1 MAGPVPC
8 RPGNRRPAES
18 GPRFPVP
25 GRIGNR
31 GFPVS
36 RPNRESGIPSP
47 IPGKKS
53 GIGADSGGSDSRFP
67 SESEHQPQWTRNILS
82 REYHA
87 SALTGSMRLLFRVR
101 EREHAAVI
109 CLPRLRKVASSGSR
123 NLPVAQ
129 PGTDVMRDV
138 LRLVDVDLLQ
148 NCNGRSTIAQAD
160 DLLKR
165 VVRHGGQLI
174 RQRLAA

>member
-1 MAGPVPC
+1 
-8 RPGNRRPAES
+8 
-18 GPRFPVP
+18 
-25 GRIGNR
+25 
-31 GFPVS
+31 
-36 RPNRESGIPSP
+36 
-47 IPGKKS
+47 
-53 GIGADSGGSDSRFP
+53 
-67 SESEHQPQWTRNILS
+67 
-82 REYHA
+82 
-87 SALTGSMRLLFRVR
+87 MRLLFRVR

-109 CLPRLRKVASSGSR
+109 CLPRLRKVTSSGSR

-165 VVRHGGQLI
+165 VVRHGGLLI
-174 RQRLAA
+174 RHDELPSRVAALRGGVRGLPPQESEGDIRQSAVLVLQAARIGVSVFRQWILVVDVPWHQSVGRQWTRHRPKGPSHSPPSHHHPPSAVPDILMKKRGQA